1 MSTNRETAA
10 STGRKKIDQGQ
21 ERSDDALGHES
32 QNTSSTDGTKDGG
45 ALPSG
50 WERKTVGEMVEAM
63 QYGTSAKTSEDVSGV
78 PVLRMGNIKDGS
90 LVLDSLKYLPAD
102 HEEFPALLLQDGDL
116 LFNRTNSAELV
127 GKSAIYR
134 GNPSPCA
141 CASYLIRARL
151 RDGYVPEFL
160 AYYLN
165 STFGRAWVSSVV
177 SQQVGQANVNGTKL
191 KALSVP
197 VPSLAEQRR
206 IVGEIE
212 KQFTRLEAGVAALQR
227 VQANLKRYRAA
238 VLKAAC
244 EGRLVPTEAE
254 LQKSVV
260 RGQKSKACYET
271 GEELLARILTERRQN
286 WQGRGQYKEPIALDT
301 AKLFQL
307 PAGWT
312 WTTLDAL
319 AEIKGGITKDQNRKH
334 TAPARSVPYL
344 RVANV
349 QRGYIDLT
357 EVKEIVTTE
366 DEIRELAL
374 KRGDIL
380 FNEGGDRDKLG
391 RGWVWNGEL
400 PECIHQNHVFRAR
413 LYVGAL
419 NPKLVSWYAN
429 TFGQKFF
436 FDEGKHTTNL
446 ASISMSKLK
455 GLPVPIPPPAEQT
468 RIVAEVERRLSVVE
482 ELEAVVSANL
492 QRATR
497 LRQSIL
503 QKAFTG
509 ELV

>member
-1 MSTNRETAA
+1 LT
-10 STGRKKIDQGQ
+10 
-21 ERSDDALGHES
+21 
-32 QNTSSTDGTKDGG
+32 
-45 ALPSG
+45 
-50 WERKTVGEMVEAM
+50 
-63 QYGTSAKTSEDVSGV
+63 
-78 PVLRMGNIKDGS
+78 
-90 LVLDSLKYLPAD
+90 
-102 HEEFPALLLQDGDL
+102 
-116 LFNRTNSAELV
+116 
-127 GKSAIYR
+127 
-134 GNPSPCA
+134 
-141 CASYLIRARL
+141 
-151 RDGYVPEFL
+151 
-160 AYYLN
+160 
-165 STFGRAWVSSVV
+165 
-177 SQQVGQANVNGTKL
+177 
-191 KALSVP
+191 
-197 VPSLAEQRR
+197 
-206 IVGEIE
+206 
-212 KQFTRLEAGVAALQR
+212 
-227 VQANLKRYRAA
+227 ANL
-238 VLKAAC
+238 
-244 EGRLVPTEAE
+244 P
-254 LQKSVV
+254 
-260 RGQKSKACYET
+260 
-271 GEELLARILTERRQN
+271 
-286 WQGRGQYKEPIALDT
+286 P
-301 AKLFQL
+301 L
-307 PAGWT
+307 PEGWT

-366 DEIRELAL
+366 DEIQELAL
-374 KRGDIL
+374 KPGDIL

-413 LYVGAL
+413 LHVAEL
-419 NPKLVSWYAN
+419 NPKLISWYAN

-482 ELEAVVSANL
+482 ELESVATANL

-509 ELV
+509 ELCS